1 MEELPDD
8 EFNGIV
14 DLFGQKLFGTDD
26 PKVVKQMMKGCAA
39 QFLPPIKLKVKK
51 VGTSMGFILPVSIAK
66 MFNLEVD
73 QEVEI
78 VIIPRT

>member
-1 MEELPDD
+1 MEDMPDE
-8 EFNGIV
+8 EFNNIV
-14 DLFGQKLFGTDD
+14 DQFGERLFGTDN

-39 QFLPPIKLKVKK
+39 QFLPPIRLKVKK

-66 MFNLEVD
+66 MFNLEVG

-78 VIIPRT
+78 VIISRS

>member
-1 MEELPDD
+1 MPDE
-8 EFNGIV
+8 EFNNIV
-14 DLFGQKLFGTDD
+14 DQFGERLFGTDN

-39 QFLPPIKLKVKK
+39 QFLPPIRLKVKK

-66 MFNLEVD
+66 MFNLEVG

-78 VIIPRT
+78 VIISRS